1 MNDNSKK
8 IIIIFM
14 LLIVLM
20 IEMFLSLMIGS
31 VDLSLHDIWR
41 TIVNGLISDK
51 AVNMPGQGPLH
62 DIIWILRMPRILL
75 AGIAGAG
82 LAVCG
87 VVMQAII
94 KNPLADPYI
103 MGISSGAS
111 LGATVAILLGVGS
124 GIFSNFV
131 GVAAF
136 LGAVGIS
143 VLVLLLAN
151 IGGNVHAVKLLLI
164 GMALNM
170 VCSAMSSFVVYFA
183 QDKEGIQSIT
193 FWLMGSFAGADWL
206 TLPVVGGISLVGILF
221 FIMHNRVLD
230 MMLFGDE
237 TAVTLGMDL
246 HYYRQSYVLFSALMV
261 GFIVYSAGMLGFV
274 GLLVPHVAR
283 IIVGTEHRYLL
294 PMAGLLGAI
303 LLVLADVVS
312 RSLIEHSEIPV
323 GIIISLIGAPCFV
336 YMIVRKAYFT
346 GGNQ

>member
-1 MNDNSKK
+1 MTGNKK
-8 IIIIFM
+8 VCIIMALSIF
-14 LLIVLM
+14 LM
-20 IEMFLSLMIGS
+20 AELFLSLLMGS
-31 VDLSLHDIWR
+31 VDLAMGDIWQ
-41 TIVNGLISDK
+41 TVINGITSDK
-51 AVNMPGQGPLH
+51 PVDMPGQGPQH
-62 DIIWILRMPRILL
+62 DIIWILRMPRVLL
-75 AGIAGAG
+75 ACLAGAG

-111 LGATVAILLGVGS
+111 LGATVGILLGVGS

-136 LGAVGIS
+136 LGAFGIS

-151 IGGNVHAVKLLLI
+151 IGGGVNAVKLLLI

-183 QDKEGIQSIT
+183 HDRDGIQSIT

-206 TLPVVGGISLVGILF
+206 TLPVVATIILVGILF
-221 FIMHNRVLD
+221 FILQNRVLD

-237 TAVTLGMDL
+237 TAITLGMDL
-246 HYYRQSYVLFSALMV
+246 HRYRQGYMLMSALMV
-261 GFIVYSAGMLGFV
+261 GFIVYSAGMIGFI
-274 GLLVPHVAR
+274 GLIIPHVAR
-283 IIVGTEHRYLL
+283 IIIGTEHRYLL
-294 PMAGLLGAI
+294 PLSGLLGAI
-303 LLVLADVVS
+303 LLVLADVLC
-312 RSLIEHSEIPV
+312 RSLIDHTEIPV

-336 YMIVRKAYFT
+336 YMIIRKAYGF
-346 GGNQ
+346 GGNH